1 MDVYKTSNSTC
12 TLYLSRDISIAVAF
26 MLAVHEQNTPT
37 ELTNIQCPVLNCE
50 ALARVGKDRQGMATK
65 VKGLKA

>member
-1 MDVYKTSNSTC
+1 
-12 TLYLSRDISIAVAF
+12 

-50 ALARVGKDRQGMATK
+50 ALARVGKDRQGMAPK